1 MGVIEMRK
9 RMKFYEKNPNI
20 LWSIPWALIGEFRKF
35 WDSRKFSAVLRET
48 FENAGLTI
56 KKKVEVP
63 DWSKGGTKVEERVIY
78 PDVKVE
84 ADEHN
89 FYFDIRML
97 PGHTRK
103 VWEGKVDAIAQAL
116 FGKVVKSDIGEGFV
130 KLVVQYKK
138 YDVSKVLY
146 KDDLDPYIWIGYGDS
161 ELIKWKFNSDP
172 HLLLVGTTGSGKST
186 FVRQLIV
193 QFPEE
198 WDLRICDGKY
208 VEFTSLERLGFPVAT
223 SKEQFVQF
231 VSDARKEVDR
241 RFHMLRQEGKNEYTQ
256 LGFEPVFLL
265 IDEFIFLIEEL
276 STKKED
282 GKTEKDRVFADLRDI
297 ALRGRAAG
305 VFLILV
311 FQRPDANYL
320 PTVIRDNMMCKVV
333 LKGSKTAFEMA
344 FGDEGK
350 GLEPLEMGQGYVRLS
365 GHPEVFSFPNYELEQ
380 FKKDMI
386 ERRGM
391 EIKEVERET
400 PEGVFEPESP

>member
-1 MGVIEMRK
+1 MDVKE
-9 RMKFYEKNPNI
+9 RMKFYEKHPNV
-20 LWSIPWALIGEFRKF
+20 LWTIPWAMVGQFRKF
-35 WDSRKFSAVLRET
+35 WESRKLSATLRET
-48 FENAGLTI
+48 FENAGLTL

-84 ADEHN
+84 VDEHN

-103 VWEGKVDAIAQAL
+103 MWEGKVDAVAQAL
-116 FGKVVKSDIGEGFV
+116 LGKLVKSEIGEGFV
-130 KLVVQYKK
+130 RLVVQYKK

-146 KDDLDPYIWIGYGDS
+146 KDDLEPYIYIGYGDS
-161 ELIKWKFNSDP
+161 ELIRWRFNSDP
-172 HLLLVGTTGSGKST
+172 HLMLVGTTGSGKST
-186 FVRQLIV
+186 FVRQLIT

-208 VEFTSLERLGFPVAT
+208 VEFTALERLGYPVAT

-231 VSDARKEVDR
+231 VDDAQKEVER
-241 RFHMLRQEGKNEYTQ
+241 RFHILRQEGKNEYTQ
-256 LGFEPVFLL
+256 LGFQPVFLL
-265 IDEFIFLIEEL
+265 IDEFIFLVEEL
-276 STKKED
+276 GTKKED
-282 GKTEKDRVFADLRDI
+282 GKTEKDRVFDKLRDI

-311 FQRPDANYL
+311 FQRPDASYL
-320 PTVIRDNMMCKVV
+320 PTVIRDNMMCKIV
-333 LKGSKTAFEMA
+333 LKGSKTAFDMA

-350 GLEPLEMGQGYVRLS
+350 NLEALETGQGYVKFS
-365 GHPEVFSFPNYELEQ
+365 GNPQVFNFPNYELER

-386 ERRGM
+386 EKRGM
-391 EIKEVERET
+391 KVEEVEKEVPKGMFMEE
-400 PEGVFEPESP
+400 EPESP

>member
-1 MGVIEMRK
+1 MREQI
-9 RMKFYEKNPNI
+9 KFYDKHPNV
-20 LWSIPWALIGEFRKF
+20 LWTIPWAMVGRFRKF

-63 DWSKGGTKVEERVIY
+63 DWSKGGTKVEERIVY
-78 PDVKVE
+78 PNVKVE

-103 VWEGKVDAIAQAL
+103 MWEGKVDAIAQAVSGRL
-116 FGKVVKSDIGEGFV
+116 VKSEIGEGVV

-138 YDVSKVLY
+138 YDVSKVFY
-146 KDDLDPYIWIGYGDS
+146 KDDLDPYFYVGYGDT
-161 ELIKWKFNSDP
+161 ELIKWNFDKEA

-186 FVRQLIV
+186 FLRLLIS
-193 QFPEE
+193 QIPDSWE
-198 WDLRICDGKY
+198 LLICDGKY
-208 VEFTSLERLGFPVAT
+208 VEFTYLERLGYRVAS
-223 SKEQFVQF
+223 SKDEFVKF
-231 VSDARKEVDR
+231 VYEAHDEVER
-241 RFHMLRQEGKNEYTQ
+241 RFNILRQEGKNEYNQ
-256 LGFEPVFLL
+256 LDYLNPVFLL
-265 IDEFIFLIEEL
+265 VDEFIFLAEEL
-276 STKKED
+276 GTKKDEE
-282 GKTEKDRVFADLRDI
+282 GKTEKDRVFSKLRDI

-311 FQRPDANYL
+311 FQRPDASYL

-344 FGDEGK
+344 FGEEGR
-350 GLEPLEMGQGYVRLS
+350 GLEPLEAGQGYVKTV
-365 GHPEVFSFPNYELEQ
+365 GHPEVFNFPNYGLEQ

-386 ERRGM
+386 EKRGVKV
-391 EIKEVERET
+391 KEVEKET
-400 PEGVFEPESP
+400 LEGVFEPESP